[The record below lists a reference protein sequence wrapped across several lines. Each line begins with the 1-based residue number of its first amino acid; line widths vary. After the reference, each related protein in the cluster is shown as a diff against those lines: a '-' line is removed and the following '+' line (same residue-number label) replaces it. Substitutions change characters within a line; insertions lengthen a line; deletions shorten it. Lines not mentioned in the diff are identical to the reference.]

1 MDLTR
6 FGLLGAIVLA
16 GILAGI
22 AWYRSRGTP
31 TAGAEPS
38 VAITAVGLV
47 TEFGDTLG
55 IGCFAPNTALFKFFK
70 LVPDELIPGTLIVG
84 TMAGVILQALI
95 FITSVAVE
103 PVLLASMVLIAA
115 LGAWLGAGIV
125 AAMPRRAIQFG
136 MGGALLVAAC
146 VFTAVNLGLLPGG
159 GEALALEGWKFAL
172 ALGASFVLGALMT
185 IGIGMYAPTM
195 IVVSLLGMSPLAAF
209 PIMMGACA
217 LLQPIAAFR
226 FIAHRKFAFG
236 ASLGLAA
243 GGVIGVLIAT
253 YVVKSLPLYWL
264 RWGVVVVVT
273 IAAVS
278 MLYSALKSGAVSR
291 QP

>member
-1 MDLTR
+1 MNLTGY
-6 FGLLGAIVLA
+6 GLLAVIVLA
-16 GILAGI
+16 GIVAGI

-31 TAGAEPS
+31 TAGSRPT
-38 VAITAVGLV
+38 VGITVVGLV

-55 IGCFAPNTALFKFFK
+55 IGCFAPNTALFKFFR

-95 FITSVAVE
+95 FITSVPVE

-136 MGGALLVAAC
+136 MGGALLVAAG
-146 VFTAVNLGLLPGG
+146 VFAAKNLGVIPEG

-172 ALGASFVLGALMT
+172 AVGASFVLGALMT

-217 LLQPIAAFR
+217 LLQPIAALR

-236 ASLGLAA
+236 ASIGLAA
-243 GGVIGVLIAT
+243 GGVVGVLVAA
-253 YVVKSLPLYWL
+253 YLVKSLPLYWL
-264 RWGVVVVVT
+264 RWGVVIVVA

-278 MLYSALKSGAVSR
+278 MLASALKPGAVSR